1 MKKSKTVKLVL
12 AMIVSLL
19 FVQCTGNSDKRLHK
33 ELVRRAA
40 ELNQSTPVALD
51 QYTRFDSVGVSND
64 NVFQYYYTITNI
76 NNPHQLITF
85 QKEEMMQQMDKMYA
99 TDRALQFFVNNS
111 VTMEYIYRDTEQN
124 VIELITIE
132 TEKYKSRIQQ

>member
-51 QYTRFDSVGVSND
+51 QYTRFDSVGVSKD

-124 VIELITIE
+124 VIDIITIE
-132 TEKYKSRIQQ
+132 TEKYKKKIQQ

>member
-124 VIELITIE
+124 VIEVITIE